1 MQTLL
6 LLASMMFN
14 DGAAPSWPGF
24 LGQGASAVDPATIPT
39 TWSPTENMAWKTK
52 LPGKG
57 QSSPVIWGDKVFVT
71 SIEGTMK
78 DHCHVIALNLTDGQ
92 IAWDHKLDPF
102 QPVRSNY
109 FQSRSAPTPLTDANG
124 VYAFFE
130 TGNLVAFSH
139 SGEQLWQRGLTEDY
153 GAFESTIG
161 IASSPLQ
168 LDDSIVLLID
178 HEGPSYLLCVDKKT
192 GETKWKADRDSRT
205 SYASPSLVPVGD
217 SHHIVCSSSGS
228 IDGYDPATGELLW
241 ALADE
246 VGGNRA
252 TTPLAVG
259 NGRFVMAASPGMHN
273 ENEGEARKTNGI
285 VTIEKTDAG
294 FAAKVLWRT
303 EEAMPAFN
311 TPTVHNGLAY
321 WVNKAGVVF
330 CYNAETGEK
339 HYSKRID
346 QGCWATPVAV
356 DDRLYVFGKDGL
368 TTVLGTG
375 PEFNVIA
382 KNQLW
387 DPNELPSESMARNRA
402 AGRDENAKG
411 GGHEH
416 GDQKTEEPAQTE
428 KPEAKPEAKP
438 TASAGEATPTSAEGT
453 AVNGEKKAAPDKE
466 AAGER
471 PARRGAPDGA
481 AGGRPGGGRPEG
493 TGRPGGPPGQGGNY
507 DAQTM
512 AQGENRFADP
522 VQYGVAIVNG
532 SIVIRTGEMVY
543 CVRAK

>member
-1 MQTLL
+1 MNTCLIFCCL
-6 LLASMMFN
+6 MFT
-14 DGAAPSWPGF
+14 DGAVPSWPGF

-39 TWSPTENMAWKTK
+39 TWSPTENVAWKTK

-71 SIEGTMK
+71 AIEGTMK
-78 DHCHVIALNLTDGQ
+78 DHCHVVAINMVDGS
-92 IAWDHKLDPF
+92 IAWDLNLEPH

-109 FQSRSAPTPLTDANG
+109 FQSRSAPTPLVDENG
-124 VYAFFE
+124 VYALFE
-130 TGNLVAFSH
+130 TGNLVAISH
-139 SGEQLWQRGLTEDY
+139 AGEQLWQRGLTEDY

-168 LDDSIVLLID
+168 VGDVIVLLID
-178 HEGPSYLLCVDKKT
+178 HEGPSYLLAVDKKT
-192 GETKWKADRDSRT
+192 GETKWKTDRDSRT
-205 SYASPSLVPVGD
+205 SYSSPALVPVGD
-217 SHHIVCSSSGS
+217 ATHIVCSSSGS
-228 IDGYDPATGELLW
+228 IEGFDPTTGELLW
-241 ALADE
+241 TLEDE

-285 VTIEKTDAG
+285 VSIEKSDTG
-294 FAAKVLWRT
+294 FKAKVLWRT

-330 CYNAETGEK
+330 CYDAETGEK
-339 HYSKRID
+339 HYSKRIE
-346 QGCWATPVAV
+346 QGCWATPVAMG
-356 DDRLYVFGKDGL
+356 DRLYIFGKDGL
-368 TTVLGTG
+368 TTVLATG
-375 PEFNVIA
+375 PEFNVIS

-387 DPNELPSESMARNRA
+387 NPDDIPSESMARNRA

-411 GGHEH
+411 GHEH
-416 GDQKTEEPAQTE
+416 GDEKKEEPAQTE
-428 KPEAKPEAKP
+428 KSETKPDAKP
-438 TASAGEATPTSAEGT
+438 TAAAGEATPTSAQAVAGTDEKPTSADKGEGSNT
-453 AVNGEKKAAPDKE
+453 GLPE
-466 AAGER
+466 
-471 PARRGAPDGA
+471 GA
-481 AGGRPGGGRPEG
+481 GRPSGGRPEAA
-493 TGRPGGPPGQGGNY
+493 GRPGGPPGQGGNY
-507 DAQTM
+507 DAQTLS
-512 AQGENRFADP
+512 QGENRFADP

-543 CVRAK
+543 CVRGK

>member
-1 MQTLL
+1 M
-6 LLASMMFN
+6 
-14 DGAAPSWPGF
+14 
-24 LGQGASAVDPATIPT
+24 
-39 TWSPTENMAWKTK
+39 
-52 LPGKG
+52 
-57 QSSPVIWGDKVFVT
+57 
-71 SIEGTMK
+71 
-78 DHCHVIALNLTDGQ
+78 
-92 IAWDHKLDPF
+92 
-102 QPVRSNY
+102 
-109 FQSRSAPTPLTDANG
+109 
-124 VYAFFE
+124 
-130 TGNLVAFSH
+130 
-139 SGEQLWQRGLTEDY
+139 
-153 GAFESTIG
+153 
-161 IASSPLQ
+161 
-168 LDDSIVLLID
+168 LLID
-178 HEGPSYLLCVDKKT
+178 HEGPSYLLAVDKKT
-192 GETKWKADRDSRT
+192 GETKWKTDRDSRT

-228 IDGYDPATGELLW
+228 IEGFDPATGELLW
-241 ALADE
+241 TLGDE

-259 NGRFVMAASPGMHN
+259 NCRFVMAASPGMHN

-294 FAAKVLWRT
+294 FSAKVLWRT

-339 HYSKRID
+339 HYSKRIE
-346 QGCWATPVAV
+346 QGCWATPVAIG
-356 DDRLYVFGKDGL
+356 DRLYVFGKDGL
-368 TTVLGTG
+368 TTVLAAG
-375 PEFNVIA
+375 PEFNVIS

-387 DPNELPSESMARNRA
+387 DPNELPSESMARSRA
-402 AGRDENAKG
+402 AGRDEHAKG

-416 GDQKTEEPAQTE
+416 GDEKKEEPSQAE
-428 KPEAKPEAKP
+428 KPEPKTDAEPA
-438 TASAGEATPTSAEGT
+438 AAVGEVTPTSAQATTG
-453 AVNGEKKAAPDKE
+453 ADEKKSSADETAN
-466 AAGER
+466 GER
-471 PARRGAPDGA
+471 PARRGP
-481 AGGRPGGGRPEG
+481 PGGA
-493 TGRPGGPPGQGGNY
+493 PGQASGNY

>member
-1 MQTLL
+1 MQMLL
-6 LLASMMFN
+6 LFAAMLFN
-14 DGAAPSWPGF
+14 DGAAPAWPGF
-24 LGQGASAVDPATIPT
+24 LGQGASALDPATIPT
-39 TWSPTENMAWKTK
+39 SWSPTENIAWKAK

-57 QSSPVIWGDKVFVT
+57 QSSPVIWGDNVFVT
-71 SIEGTMK
+71 AIEGTMK
-78 DHCHVIALNLTDGQ
+78 DHCHVVALNLADGS
-92 IAWDHKLDPF
+92 IAWDLNLDPF

-109 FQSRSAPTPLTDANG
+109 FQSRSAPTPLVDENA

-130 TGNLVAFSH
+130 TGNLVAISH

-153 GAFESTIG
+153 GPFESTIG

-168 LDDSIVLLID
+168 LPDSIVLLID

-192 GETKWKADRDSRT
+192 GETKWKTDRDSRT

-217 SHHIVCSSSGS
+217 SQHIVCSSSGS

-241 ALADE
+241 TLGEE

-259 NGRFVMAASPGMHN
+259 NSRFVMAASPGMHN

-311 TPTVHNGLAY
+311 TPTVHKGLAY

-330 CYNAETGEK
+330 CYDAETGEK

-356 DDRLYVFGKDGL
+356 DDRLYIFGKDGL
-368 TTVLGTG
+368 TTVLVAG
-375 PEFNVIA
+375 PEFNVIS

-387 DPNELPSESMARNRA
+387 NPDELPSESMARNRA
-402 AGRDENAKG
+402 AGREEG
-411 GGHEH
+411 ESGGHEH
-416 GDQKTEEPAQTE
+416 GDEKSKKPATEEKQEGKPADV
-428 KPEAKPEAKP
+428 
-438 TASAGEATPTSAEGT
+438 SALTPTSAT
-453 AVNGEKKAAPDKE
+453 AASAVEEGEKQDAKSEQPRSS
-466 AAGER
+466 GR
-471 PARRGAPDGA
+471 PEGA
-481 AGGRPGGGRPEG
+481 GRPGGS
-493 TGRPGGPPGQGGNY
+493 GRPGGPPQGGAGGNY

-532 SIVIRTGEMVY
+532 SIVIRTGKMVY

>member
-1 MQTLL
+1 MQTLFVL
-6 LLASMMFN
+6 CCLIFI
-14 DGAAPSWPGF
+14 DGSAPAWPGF
-24 LGQGASAVDPATIPT
+24 LGQGAAAVDPATIPT
-39 TWSPTENMAWKTK
+39 TWSPAENVAWKAK

-71 SIEGTMK
+71 AIEGTMK
-78 DHCHVIALNLTDGQ
+78 DHCHVVALNLADGS
-92 IAWDHKLDPF
+92 IAWDLNLDPY

-109 FQSRSAPTPLTDANG
+109 FQSRSAPTPLVDENG

-130 TGNLVAFSH
+130 TGNLVAISH

-161 IASSPLQ
+161 IAASPLQ
-168 LDDSIVLLID
+168 VNDSIVLLID
-178 HEGPSYLLCVDKKT
+178 HEGPSYLLAVDKRT
-192 GETKWKADRDSRT
+192 GETKWKTDRHSRT

-241 ALADE
+241 TLEDE

-252 TTPLAVG
+252 TTPLAVA

-273 ENEGEARKTNGI
+273 ENEGEARRTNGI
-285 VTIEKTDAG
+285 VSIEKTDDG
-294 FAAKVLWRT
+294 FKAKVLWRT

-311 TPTVHNGLAY
+311 TPTVAGGLAY

-339 HYSKRID
+339 HYSKRIE

-356 DDRLYVFGKDGL
+356 GDRLYVFGKDGL
-368 TTVLGTG
+368 TTVLAAG
-375 PEFNVIA
+375 PEFNVIS

-387 DPNELPSESMARNRA
+387 DPNELPSESLARNRA
-402 AGRDENAKG
+402 AGRDENTSREPVEEH
-411 GGHEH
+411 GHESSS
-416 GDQKTEEPAQTE
+416 GG
-428 KPEAKPEAKP
+428 KP
-438 TASAGEATPTSAEGT
+438 S
-453 AVNGEKKAAPDKE
+453 
-466 AAGER
+466 
-471 PARRGAPDGA
+471 
-481 AGGRPGGGRPEG
+481 GRPEG
-493 TGRPGGPPGQGGNY
+493 GARRGGPPVAGGNS
-507 DAQTM
+507 DAQTT

-543 CVRAK
+543 CVRGQ

>member
-1 MQTLL
+1 MQSLL
-6 LLASMMFN
+6 LLAAMMLIE
-14 DGAAPSWPGF
+14 GATPAWPGF
-24 LGQGASAVDPATIPT
+24 LGQGASPLDPATIPVS
-39 TWSPTENMAWKTK
+39 WSATQNIAWKAR

-57 QSSPVIWGDKVFVT
+57 QSSPVIWGDRIFVT
-71 SIEGTMK
+71 AIEGTMK
-78 DHCHVIALNLTDGQ
+78 DHCHVVALNKADGS
-92 IAWDHKLDPF
+92 IAWDLRLEPF

-109 FQSRSAPTPLTDANG
+109 FQSRSAPTPVVDQNA

-130 TGNLVAFSH
+130 TGNLVAISH

-153 GAFESTIG
+153 GPFESTIG

-168 LDDSIVLLID
+168 LTDSIVLLID
-178 HEGPSYLLCVDKKT
+178 HEGPSYLLAVDKKT
-192 GETKWKADRDSRT
+192 GQTKWKTDRDSRT
-205 SYASPSLVPVGD
+205 SYSSPALVPVGD
-217 SHHIVCSSSGS
+217 SLHIVCSSSGS
-228 IDGYDPATGELLW
+228 IDGYDPVTGELVW
-241 ALADE
+241 SLADE

-273 ENEGEARKTNGI
+273 ENEGEARRTNGI
-285 VTIEKTDAG
+285 VSIEKTDSG
-294 FAAKVLWRT
+294 FKARVLWRT

-311 TPTVHNGLAY
+311 TPTVHEGLAY

-356 DDRLYVFGKDGL
+356 DDRLYIFGKDGL
-368 TTVLGTG
+368 TTVLAAG
-375 PEFNVIA
+375 PEFNVIS

-387 DPNELPSESMARNRA
+387 NPDEVQSESIARNRA
-402 AGRDENAKG
+402 AGREAGTSD
-411 GGHEH
+411 GHEH
-416 GDQKTEEPAQTE
+416 GNEKSE
-428 KPEAKPEAKP
+428 KPSIDDKLQSKRDNKPANIDAANLP
-438 TASAGEATPTSAEGT
+438 PATSAVSG
-453 AVNGEKKAAPDKE
+453 DKPAKQE
-466 AAGER
+466 AGAEQSRSSGR
-471 PARRGAPDGA
+471 PPV
-481 AGGRPGGGRPEG
+481 AGGDQSEVTGRAGGSGRPQ
-493 TGRPGGPPGQGGNY
+493 GGAGGNY

-532 SIVIRTGEMVY
+532 SIIIRTGEIVY
-543 CVRAK
+543 CVRAQ

>member
-1 MQTLL
+1 MQTYLL
-6 LLASMMFN
+6 LCCLMFN
-14 DGAAPSWPGF
+14 DGATPAWPGF
-24 LGQGASAVDPATIPT
+24 LGQGASAVDSATIPT
-39 TWSPTENMAWKTK
+39 TWSPTENIAWKTK

-57 QSSPVIWGDKVFVT
+57 QSSPVIWGDKIFVT
-71 SIEGTMK
+71 AIDGTMK
-78 DHCHVIALNLTDGQ
+78 DHCHVIALNLNDGQ
-92 IAWDHKLDPF
+92 IVWDQKLDPY

-109 FQSRSAPTPLTDANG
+109 FQSRSAPTPLVDANG

-130 TGNLVAFSH
+130 TGNLVAFSL

-168 LDDSIVLLID
+168 LEDSIVLLID
-178 HEGPSYLLCVDKKT
+178 HEGPSYLLAVDKKT
-192 GETKWKADRDSRT
+192 GETKWKTDRDSRT

-217 SHHIVCSSSGS
+217 AQHIVCSSSGS
-228 IDGYDPATGELLW
+228 IDGYDPSTGELLW
-241 ALADE
+241 TLADE

-252 TTPLAVG
+252 TTPLAAG

-273 ENEGEARKTNGI
+273 ENEGEARRTNGI
-285 VTIEKTDAG
+285 VTIEKTVSG

-346 QGCWATPVAV
+346 QSCWATPIVV
-356 DDRLYVFGKDGL
+356 GDRLYVFGKDGL
-368 TTVLGTG
+368 TSVLAIGT
-375 PEFNVIA
+375 EFNLIA
-382 KNQLW
+382 ENELW
-387 DPNELPSESMARNRA
+387 DPNEIPSESMARNRA
-402 AGRDENAKG
+402 AGRDENTK

-416 GDQKTEEPAQTE
+416 GDEKKDEPAQTE
-428 KPEAKPEAKP
+428 KPEAKPETKP
-438 TASAGEATPTSAEGT
+438 TAAEGEATPTSAQAAAGNDGAKT
-453 AVNGEKKAAPDKE
+453 APDEK
-466 AAGER
+466 ADGER
-471 PARRGAPDGA
+471 PARRGPPDGA
-481 AGGRPGGGRPEG
+481 VGGRPDGGRPEG
-493 TGRPGGPPGQGGNY
+493 AGRPGGPPGRGGSY

-512 AQGENRFADP
+512 SQGENRFADP

-532 SIVIRTGEMVY
+532 SIVIRTGEIVY

>member
-1 MQTLL
+1 MQSLL
-6 LLASMMFN
+6 FLTCLMFA
-14 DGAAPSWPGF
+14 DGNVPSWPGF
-24 LGQGASAVDPATIPT
+24 LGQGASEVDPETIPT
-39 TWSPTENMAWKTK
+39 KWSPTENVAWKTK

-57 QSSPVIWGDKVFVT
+57 QSSPVIWGDNVFVT
-71 SIEGTMK
+71 AIEGTMK
-78 DHCHVIALNLTDGQ
+78 DHCHVIALNLADGQ
-92 IAWDHKLDPF
+92 IAWDQKLDPF

-109 FQSRSAPTPLTDANG
+109 FQSRSAPTPLVDANG

-168 LDDSIVLLID
+168 LEDAIVLLID
-178 HEGPSYLLCVDKKT
+178 HEGPSYLLAVDKKT
-192 GETKWKADRDSRT
+192 GETKWKTDRDSRT

-217 SHHIVCSSSGS
+217 AQHIVCSSSGS
-228 IDGYDPATGELLW
+228 IDGYDPSTGELLW
-241 ALADE
+241 SLADE

-285 VTIEKTDAG
+285 VTIEKTGAG

-346 QGCWATPVAV
+346 QGCWATPVV
-356 DDRLYVFGKDGL
+356 VGDRLYVFGKDGL
-368 TTVLGTG
+368 TSVLATGT
-375 PEFNVIA
+375 EFNLIA
-382 KNQLW
+382 KNELW
-387 DPNELPSESMARNRA
+387 DPNEIPSESMARNRA
-402 AGRDENAKG
+402 AGRDENTK

-416 GDQKTEEPAQTE
+416 GDEKKDEPAQTD
-428 KPEAKPEAKP
+428 KPEAKTEAKP
-438 TASAGEATPTSAEGT
+438 TAGVGEATPTSVQAAAGNDE
-453 AVNGEKKAAPDKE
+453 AKAASDEK
-466 AAGER
+466 ADGER
-471 PARRGAPDGA
+471 PARRGPPEGA
-481 AGGRPGGGRPEG
+481 GGGRPGGA
-493 TGRPGGPPGQGGNY
+493 GRPGGPPGQGGNY

-512 AQGENRFADP
+512 SQGENRFADP

-532 SIVIRTGEMVY
+532 SIVIRTGETVY
-543 CVRAK
+543 CVRGK

>member
-6 LLASMMFN
+6 LLAAMMFN
-14 DGAAPSWPGF
+14 DGAAPVWPGF

-39 TWSPTENMAWKTK
+39 SWSPTENIAWKAK

-71 SIEGTMK
+71 AIEGTMK
-78 DHCHVIALNLTDGQ
+78 DHCHVVALNLANGS
-92 IAWDHKLDPF
+92 IAWDLNLDPF

-109 FQSRSAPTPLTDANG
+109 FQSRSAPTPLVDENA

-130 TGNLVAFSH
+130 TGNLVAISH
-139 SGEQLWQRGLTEDY
+139 SGEQLWQRGITEDY
-153 GAFESTIG
+153 SPFESTIG

-168 LDDSIVLLID
+168 LVDSIVLLID
-178 HEGPSYLLCVDKKT
+178 HEGPSYLLAVDKKT
-192 GETKWKADRDSRT
+192 GETKWKTDRDSRT
-205 SYASPSLVPVGD
+205 SYASPSLVPIGD
-217 SHHIVCSSSGS
+217 SQHIVCSSSGS
-228 IDGYDPATGELLW
+228 IDGYDPATGELVW
-241 ALADE
+241 SLADE

-285 VTIEKTDAG
+285 VSIEKTAAG
-294 FAAKVLWRT
+294 FEAKVLWRT
-303 EEAMPAFN
+303 EEAMSAFN
-311 TPTVHNGLAY
+311 TPTVHKGLAY

-339 HYSKRID
+339 YYSKRID

-368 TTVLGTG
+368 TTVLAAG

-387 DPNELPSESMARNRA
+387 NPDELSSESMARNRA
-402 AGRDENAKG
+402 AGREAGEN

-416 GDQKTEEPAQTE
+416 DDEKSKKPATEEKTEGKPAD
-428 KPEAKPEAKP
+428 KPADVS
-438 TASAGEATPTSAEGT
+438 TVTPTSATT
-453 AVNGEKKAAPDKE
+453 ASTIDEAEKQDAKLEQQLPGEKPE
-466 AAGER
+466 G
-471 PARRGAPDGA
+471 
-481 AGGRPGGGRPEG
+481 AGGGSGRTEG
-493 TGRPGGPPGQGGNY
+493 TGRPGGSGRPGGPPQGGAGGNY